1 MKDLFDENLEERI
14 KREAPLAE
22 KMRPDDFSNFYGQDE
37 LIGEK
42 SPLRKIIQSDNLS
55 SLIFWGP
62 PGSGKTTLAKIIAL
76 KTKAEFVSFSAV
88 AIGVKQVKEAIE
100 EAKNRLKFKNR
111 RTIVFLDEI
120 HRFNKAQQDVLLPY
134 VENGTIILIGATT
147 ENPSFEVI
155 SPLLSRSAI
164 YVLKPLSSETLEK
177 IIIRALKDKKRG
189 LGKRKLRITKK
200 ALGKI
205 INFSDGDARVALNA
219 LEFVA
224 NLKKTEKKDLIDEKA
239 ISEILKEHALRYD
252 KGGEEHYNLISAF
265 IKSMRD
271 SSPDGALYWLAR
283 MIESG
288 EDPKF
293 IARRMVIFSSEDIG
307 NADPQALEVA
317 VSVARAVEYV
327 GLPEAQINL
336 AQGTTYLATAPKSNA
351 SYTALLEAKEDAKK
365 GSFGVPLHLR
375 NAVTSL
381 MKRLGY
387 GKDYKYAHDCQGGG
401 GEQEHFPEEIGEK
414 KYYKP

>member
-1 MKDLFDENLEERI
+1 MKDLFDENLEKRI
-14 KREAPLAE
+14 KVEAPLAE
-22 KMRPDDFSNFYGQDE
+22 RMRPNDFGNFCGQDE

-42 SPLRKIIQSDNLS
+42 SPLRKIIQSDNLN

-111 RTIVFLDEI
+111 RTIVFIDEI

-155 SPLLSRSAI
+155 SPLLSRSAV
-164 YVLKPLSSETLEK
+164 YVLKPLSFEALEK
-177 IIIRALKDKKRG
+177 IIIRSLKDKERG

-205 INFSDGDARVALNA
+205 INFSDGDARIALNA

-224 NLKKTEKKDLIDEKA
+224 NFKKIEKKDLIDEKA

-293 IARRMVIFSSEDIG
+293 IARRMVIFASEDIG
-307 NADPQALEVA
+307 NADPQALRVA
-317 VSVARAVEYV
+317 VSVAQAVEYV

-336 AQGTTYLATAPKSNA
+336 AQGTTYLAIASKSNA

-387 GKDYKYAHDCQGGG
+387 GKDYKYAHDYQK
-401 GEQEHFPEEIGEK
+401 GEVKQKHFPEEIGEK

>member
-327 GLPEAQINL
+327 GL
-336 AQGTTYLATAPKSNA
+336 K
-351 SYTALLEAKEDAKK
+351 
-365 GSFGVPLHLR
+365 VPL
-375 NAVTSL
+375 
-381 MKRLGY
+381 
-387 GKDYKYAHDCQGGG
+387 
-401 GEQEHFPEEIGEK
+401 EFPCI
-414 KYYKP
+414 